1 MIAECEKWHK
11 LATVYHFAASNTFLN
26 RSRGVDTDPNG
37 TEIAHQSLLT
47 RALRG
52 PENRFT
58 SSPFLLSFRLGG
70 RHQQPRPAGGMMK
83 ILVLN
88 CGSSSVKF
96 QFIQTDEEHVLAS
109 GLVEK
114 IGSTGAMLRYSRG
127 DENEIREITEVP
139 NHDAAVNL
147 VLSTL
152 MHPRDGVISS
162 VDEIEGIG
170 HRVVHGGEDFS
181 ASVLI
186 TPEVRATIDRC
197 CAFAP
202 LHNPHNLKGIDVCER
217 LLEGK
222 PQVAVFDTAF
232 HQQMPAESFLYPLP
246 YGLYRK
252 LGIRRYGFHGTS
264 HRWVAQRA
272 AELLERP
279 LEELRLITCHLGNGA
294 SVAAIA
300 GSHSVD
306 TSMGFTP
313 LEGLMMGTR
322 TGDLDPAVAPY
333 LMQREHL
340 SPSDVDTLMNKRS
353 GLLGISESSN
363 DMREI
368 VEAMD
373 SGSERHE
380 LAFKMFCHRV
390 RKYIGAYA
398 AVLGGVDAVVFTGGI
413 GENAAR
419 VRSQTLCNLEFLG
432 IVIDEDKTDSGATSI
447 SSGSTQVLVIPTNEE
462 LAIARDT
469 LEVLARSTAEIDDA
483 ASGEAIERQ
492 LASLGTDERRE
503 LLMLWAADPGGDLEH
518 LRDRFAHKT
527 DIALSVQAIRCALGR
542 LGLLDTE
549 DEECEGSDA

>member
-1 MIAECEKWHK
+1 M
-11 LATVYHFAASNTFLN
+11 
-26 RSRGVDTDPNG
+26 R
-37 TEIAHQSLLT
+37 
-47 RALRG
+47 
-52 PENRFT
+52 
-58 SSPFLLSFRLGG
+58 
-70 RHQQPRPAGGMMK
+70 

-96 QFIQTDEEHVLAS
+96 QFIQTDGENVLAT

-127 DENEIREITEVP
+127 DEKEIREVTEVP

-152 MHPRDGVISS
+152 MHPRDGVILSL
-162 VDEIEGIG
+162 DEIEGVG
-170 HRVVHGGEDFS
+170 HRVVHGGEEFS
-181 ASVLI
+181 TSVLI
-186 TPEVRATIDRC
+186 TAEVRAAIDRC

-202 LHNPHNLKGIDVCER
+202 LHNPHNLRGIDVCDR
-217 LLEGK
+217 LLPGK

-232 HQQMPAESFLYPLP
+232 HQQMAAESYLYALP

-272 AELLERP
+272 ADLLGRP

-294 SVAAIA
+294 SVAAIT
-300 GSHSVD
+300 GGHSVD

-340 SPSDVDTLMNKRS
+340 SPGDVDTLMNKRS

-373 SGSERHE
+373 SGSERDR

-413 GENAAR
+413 GENSAQ
-419 VRSQTLCNLEFLG
+419 VRSQTLSNLEFLG
-432 IVIDEDKTDSGATSI
+432 IVIDEDNNSSGATSI
-447 SSGSTQVLVIPTNEE
+447 SSGSTKVLVIPTNEE

-469 LEVLARSTAEIDDA
+469 LEVLARSTTEVDA
-483 ASGEAIERQ
+483 VASGAAIERQ
-492 LASLGTDERRE
+492 LSSLGADDRRE
-503 LLMLWAADPGGDLEH
+503 LVMLWAADPSGDLA
-518 LRDRFAHKT
+518 LLCDRFAHKAGIT
-527 DIALSVQAIRCALGR
+527 LSVPALRCILGR
-542 LGLLDTE
+542 MGLLEIADE
-549 DEECEGSDA
+549 DCEGS